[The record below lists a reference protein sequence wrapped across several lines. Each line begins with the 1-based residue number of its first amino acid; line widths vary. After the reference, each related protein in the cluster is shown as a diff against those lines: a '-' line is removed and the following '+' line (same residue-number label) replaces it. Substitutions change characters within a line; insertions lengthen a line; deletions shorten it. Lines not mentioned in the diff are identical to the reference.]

1 MTKRLEGCTLDTYTS
16 ALSTQCFS
24 GAFVPSYGA
33 VTQLPPL
40 ENGRLF
46 SGLASGLDAFSLYR
60 LRRGCPALPCR
71 TTGTLEAAAF
81 RSSRTKNTLP
91 SGDQQS

>member
-1 MTKRLEGCTLDTYTS
+1 MVTLT
-16 ALSTQCFS
+16 
-24 GAFVPSYGA
+24 
-33 VTQLPPL
+33 PL
-40 ENGRLF
+40 LVIGRLF

-60 LRRGCPALPCR
+60 LRRGCPALPFR

-91 SGDQQS
+91 SGDRQS